1 MAGGRLAKP
10 PDSPYVWTMAKTD
23 PPLLI
28 VTTHFI
34 EGRPVRQHLGMVS
47 SQAILGANVVLDLM
61 NAIRDFIG
69 GRSKGYER
77 VLAQARS
84 DALKGLEAEA
94 RALGANAIVG
104 VDLDYNTVGPNGS
117 MLMVS
122 VNGSAVIL

>member
-1 MAGGRLAKP
+1 M
-10 PDSPYVWTMAKTD
+10 
-23 PPLLI
+23 
-28 VTTHFI
+28 

-77 VLAQARS
+77 ILAQARA
-84 DALKGLEAEA
+84 DAMRGLEAEA
-94 RALGANAIVG
+94 RAIGANAVLG

>member
-1 MAGGRLAKP
+1 MA
-10 PDSPYVWTMAKTD
+10 PDSPYIWAMAKTD

>member
-1 MAGGRLAKP
+1 
-10 PDSPYVWTMAKTD
+10 MAKSET
-23 PPLLI
+23 PVLL

-77 VLAQARS
+77 ILAQARA
-84 DALKGLEAEA
+84 DAMRGLEAEA
-94 RALGANAIVG
+94 RAIGANAVLG

-122 VNGSAVIL
+122 VNGSVVIL

>member
-1 MAGGRLAKP
+1 
-10 PDSPYVWTMAKTD
+10 MAKSET
-23 PPLLI
+23 PVLL

-77 VLAQARS
+77 ILAQARA
-84 DALKGLEAEA
+84 DAMRGLEAEA
-94 RALGANAIVG
+94 RAIGANAVLG
-104 VDLDYNTVGPNGS
+104 VDLDYNTVGANGS

>member
-1 MAGGRLAKP
+1 
-10 PDSPYVWTMAKTD
+10 MAKSET
-23 PPLLI
+23 PVLI

-47 SQAILGANVVLDLM
+47 SQAILGANVVFDLM
-61 NAIRDFIG
+61 AAIRDFIG

-77 VLAQARS
+77 ILSQARA
-84 DALKGLEAEA
+84 DALRGLEEEA
-94 RALGANAIVG
+94 RKVGANAVLG

-122 VNGSAVIL
+122 VNGSAVVL

>member
-1 MAGGRLAKP
+1 MRERRSRKIKIHPILGP
-10 PDSPYVWTMAKTD
+10 MAKSET
-23 PPLLI
+23 PLLI

-77 VLAQARS
+77 VLAQARA

-104 VDLDYNTVGPNGS
+104 VDLDYNTVGPNSS

>member
-1 MAGGRLAKP
+1 MA
-10 PDSPYVWTMAKTD
+10 PDSPYICAMAKND

-77 VLAQARS
+77 VLAQARAE
-84 DALKGLEAEA
+84 ALKNLEAEA

-104 VDLDYNTVGPNGS
+104 VDLDYETVGQGS

-122 VNGSAVIL
+122 VSGTAVRLS

>member
-1 MAGGRLAKP
+1 
-10 PDSPYVWTMAKTD
+10 MAKSET
-23 PPLLI
+23 PLLI

-77 VLAQARS
+77 VLAQARA

-104 VDLDYNTVGPNGS
+104 VDLDYNTVGPNSS

>member
-1 MAGGRLAKP
+1 MAGGRLAKA